1 MNNTFNIK
9 RFGFL
14 FKKVILERPMQTIGV
29 IALLLTLSLI
39 LYAVARRLA
48 GFNAAQNL
56 TFIWGLSGGG
66 FLLASFVFGYFSTN
80 SSGASYLTLP
90 ASYFEK
96 WLCGILIAG
105 VIYPFIFLLF
115 YHLID
120 ISFVALYH
128 NSLDPTSPFYKQQYE
143 AVYPYNFN
151 SILAWKVYTMFFF
164 LAGAMFIGS
173 FYFNKIAFIKTGIA
187 VCVLCIGVFGLNW
200 FIAKLLFGN
209 INDAGPFDHVTIP
222 VGKNEG
228 SIILPSN
235 IQNFFYYSI
244 WYILPA
250 VLWLL
255 SLTRLK
261 EKEF

>member
-1 MNNTFNIK
+1 MNNTFSLK

-14 FKKVILERPMQTIGV
+14 FKKVILERPMQIIGV
-29 IALLLTLSLI
+29 MVLLLILSLI
-39 LYAVARRLA
+39 LYAVAKRLA

-80 SSGASYLTLP
+80 ASGASYLTLP

-96 WLCGILIAG
+96 WLCGILIVG

-115 YHLID
+115 YHLVD
-120 ISFVALYH
+120 ISFVASYH
-128 NSLDPTSPFYKQQYE
+128 NSIDPSSPFYKEQYD
-143 AVYPYNFN
+143 AVDSFDIN
-151 SILAWKVYTMFFF
+151 SIIAWKVYVMFFF
-164 LAGAMFIGS
+164 LTGSMFIGS
-173 FYFNKIAFIKTGIA
+173 FYFNKIAFIKTGI
-187 VCVLCIGVFGLNW
+187 LICIFCISIYGLNW
-200 FIAKLLFGN
+200 LIAKMFFGN
-209 INDAGPFDHVTIP
+209 INDAGVFNHVTIP
-222 VGKNEG
+222 VGNEEG

-235 IQNFFYYSI
+235 IQNIFYYSI
-244 WYILPA
+244 WYVLPA
-250 VLWLL
+250 ILWLL